1 MVVNKKIVMYV
12 VIAVLAVGVATA
24 GTIFA
29 LNSVNKQ
36 NTVKT
41 NVVTKKTTDDLRAKA
56 EAARKNN
63 DPAKAETLLLEAQQQ
78 VKELPKSDQTTNTS
92 VDIEAQLFMLKQTET
107 AK

>member
-1 MVVNKKIVMYV
+1 MYIA
-12 VIAVLAVGVATA
+12 IAVVLLAVAIT
-24 GTIFA
+24 GTVLI

-36 NTVKT
+36 NTVKA

-78 VKELPKSDQTTNTS
+78 VKELPKSDATTNTS
-92 VDIEAQLFMLKQTET
+92 VDIEAQLFLLKQAET

>member
-1 MVVNKKIVMYV
+1 MNKKVIMYIA
-12 VIAVLAVGVATA
+12 IAVVLLAVAII
-24 GTIFA
+24 GTVLI

-36 NTVKT
+36 NTVKA

-63 DPAKAETLLLEAQQQ
+63 DPAKAKTLLLEAQQQ
-78 VKELPKSDQTTNTS
+78 VKELPKSDETTNTS
-92 VDIEAQLFMLKQTET
+92 VDIEAQLFLLKQAET